1 MLFLALILVG
11 LLALLHTRD
20 FLGADVFRL
29 DDYFITMLQKLF
41 VIGLDKK
48 EVAMLAQLA
57 DRFRKKPLTLYKEV
71 IGQQKIPARDCRA
84 ENCL

>member
-1 MLFLALILVG
+1 MLFLALIHVG

-29 DDYFITMLQKLF
+29 EGYFITMLQKLF
-41 VIGLDKK
+41 VIELDKK

-57 DRFRKKPLTLYKEV
+57 DRFRKK
-71 IGQQKIPARDCRA
+71 R
-84 ENCL
+84 